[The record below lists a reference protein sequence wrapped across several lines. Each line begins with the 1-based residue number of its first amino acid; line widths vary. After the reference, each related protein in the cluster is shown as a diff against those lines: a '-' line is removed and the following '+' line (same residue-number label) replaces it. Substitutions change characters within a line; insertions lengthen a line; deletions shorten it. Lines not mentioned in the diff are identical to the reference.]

1 MGIALSAVYATLEL
15 GNEVTCVV
23 ANPTGDFNNERKESL
38 PAGVDGFVELVV
50 GFFLLGFDVG
60 CGPGSMF
67 QNGVGVG
74 AGFGIYYGD
83 IDQ

>member
-38 PAGVDGFVELVV
+38 PAGVDGFVALVV
-50 GFFLLGFDVG
+50 
-60 CGPGSMF
+60 
-67 QNGVGVG
+67 
-74 AGFGIYYGD
+74 
-83 IDQ
+83 